1 MKIIGYPRN
10 CAILIAA
17 ILAWHGASAQAA
29 SYLELSQEPLFAGT
43 NAPPNVLV
51 AVDDSGSMDLETLF
65 PTDDGFL
72 FWNSDA
78 NGTADSSG
86 TFYNS
91 GDTYGYIFPFDQV
104 QAGQS
109 LTVPPTP
116 SMAYVRSHEYNKSY
130 FNPATTYEP
139 WLEYDDSTATAALN
153 DPEENAGVTNL
164 TQTQAGTF
172 DFRRGMSTGP
182 TYTCV
187 HVSLP
192 FLTYTP
198 SAQEIRNGACSGTFF
213 GRYRLESST
222 DVVNAPARRQ
232 LTYFPA
238 TFYLKAGTSLPADYG
253 YDASPITGGKGP
265 QGEEL
270 EGYEIK
276 PGNFEPTS
284 KYDEAIANFANWFTY
299 YRKRHL
305 ATRGGIVAA
314 FDEIDD
320 IRVGACTINNRRDLR
335 TGSSNLTMLELNDSP
350 TEPNQASPREQF
362 YSSVFNIDY
371 TSNRGTPNREA
382 LKYLGS
388 QLEGNR
394 SIITAPCQRNF
405 AILFTD
411 GFSDPSTGHN
421 VGNVDGNYGA
431 PFADSRENTIA
442 DIAMRYYKEL
452 NVPITSLLKVP
463 EACKEDNPPL
473 ELDCETDLHMTTFG
487 VTLNQSGTLFNTEN
501 QGNPYANPENWP
513 RSKWPDVNS
522 GGRSKKQ
529 IDDLWHATINTR
541 GDLLNA
547 TTPKDIASKFTTALQ
562 RILGEQ
568 GSATSLSLNSSNL
581 TGDSVGYQA
590 GFTSGAWTGELKA
603 LPQLS
608 NGDFDDPAWQASSA
622 LSDATSDNYRAPND
636 RVILTS
642 KRSNCGNGNN
652 NWTPA
657 PFRFDSLKNG
667 CKPLTQDE
675 VNYLRGDRTKERA
688 NNGELRNRYSNILGD
703 IVNSSP
709 IYVGAPNRIRYP
721 SDWNDLLRNG
731 NERTIEDVAGPYTDF
746 QNGGFAE
753 AAEKRIPMVYVG
765 ANDGMLHGF
774 NANTGEERLAYV
786 PGSLTDELSQLTRP
800 DYLHRYFVDGTPAS
814 GDVVINTGSGPQWR
828 TVLVGGLGAGGRS
841 VYALDVTNPGMF
853 SESNP
858 GQTVLWEFED
868 EELGNVIGQPSIVRL
883 HNGRW
888 AAVFGNGY
896 NSERGS
902 AQLFVVDIETGDLL
916 RKIDTFARPGSAP
929 DACEL
934 PGNNDPSCSNGS
946 AAKVTVCH
954 RGTTKEIPVSALDGH
969 LGHGDLRGAC
979 GASDEDQINGLSEV
993 FPVDLDGDFITDYIY
1008 AGDLYGNV
1016 WKFDLTSSSSD
1027 NWKVGLGGDAL
1038 FTAVDD
1044 DGNRQP
1050 ITSQPQVGVHPY
1062 GSRYGVM
1069 VYFGT
1074 GKYLESTDRDADTDA
1089 KNTFYGIWDL
1099 DVFTFNQASNGRP
1112 LFSTTLKSEIPRSRL
1127 LRQTITE
1134 TIGSNGQT
1142 YRLVS
1147 DNPILYQTQ
1156 DDKRGDTSHRGWYI
1170 NLSENTGEMSVTNSR
1185 IEAGTIAFS
1194 TTIPNTETCAASGS
1208 GYFMLL
1214 DRRNGGRTDYPAFD
1228 LNGDDQLNVPNDTV
1242 SRNENGK
1249 DVNVGASGVLI
1260 KQGIPGAASHQQD
1273 KGNGKAFYIVPTSD
1287 GSVRT
1292 VATPPDPDRRRSW
1305 REIRR

>member
-411 GFSDPSTGHN
+411 GFSDPWT
-421 VGNVDGNYGA
+421 A
-431 PFADSRENTIA
+431 ITARRSRT
-442 DIAMRYYKEL
+442 
-452 NVPITSLLKVP
+452 V
-463 EACKEDNPPL
+463 
-473 ELDCETDLHMTTFG
+473 
-487 VTLNQSGTLFNTEN
+487 
-501 QGNPYANPENWP
+501 
-513 RSKWPDVNS
+513 
-522 GGRSKKQ
+522 
-529 IDDLWHATINTR
+529 
-541 GDLLNA
+541 
-547 TTPKDIASKFTTALQ
+547 
-562 RILGEQ
+562 
-568 GSATSLSLNSSNL
+568 
-581 TGDSVGYQA
+581 
-590 GFTSGAWTGELKA
+590 
-603 LPQLS
+603 
-608 NGDFDDPAWQASSA
+608 
-622 LSDATSDNYRAPND
+622 
-636 RVILTS
+636 
-642 KRSNCGNGNN
+642 
-652 NWTPA
+652 
-657 PFRFDSLKNG
+657 
-667 CKPLTQDE
+667 
-675 VNYLRGDRTKERA
+675 
-688 NNGELRNRYSNILGD
+688 
-703 IVNSSP
+703 
-709 IYVGAPNRIRYP
+709 
-721 SDWNDLLRNG
+721 
-731 NERTIEDVAGPYTDF
+731 ERT
-746 QNGGFAE
+746 
-753 AAEKRIPMVYVG
+753 
-765 ANDGMLHGF
+765 L
-774 NANTGEERLAYV
+774 
-786 PGSLTDELSQLTRP
+786 
-800 DYLHRYFVDGTPAS
+800 
-814 GDVVINTGSGPQWR
+814 
-828 TVLVGGLGAGGRS
+828 
-841 VYALDVTNPGMF
+841 
-853 SESNP
+853 
-858 GQTVLWEFED
+858 
-868 EELGNVIGQPSIVRL
+868 
-883 HNGRW
+883 
-888 AAVFGNGY
+888 
-896 NSERGS
+896 
-902 AQLFVVDIETGDLL
+902 
-916 RKIDTFARPGSAP
+916 
-929 DACEL
+929 
-934 PGNNDPSCSNGS
+934 
-946 AAKVTVCH
+946 
-954 RGTTKEIPVSALDGH
+954 
-969 LGHGDLRGAC
+969 
-979 GASDEDQINGLSEV
+979 
-993 FPVDLDGDFITDYIY
+993 
-1008 AGDLYGNV
+1008 
-1016 WKFDLTSSSSD
+1016 
-1027 NWKVGLGGDAL
+1027 
-1038 FTAVDD
+1038 
-1044 DGNRQP
+1044 
-1050 ITSQPQVGVHPY
+1050 
-1062 GSRYGVM
+1062 
-1069 VYFGT
+1069 
-1074 GKYLESTDRDADTDA
+1074 
-1089 KNTFYGIWDL
+1089 
-1099 DVFTFNQASNGRP
+1099 
-1112 LFSTTLKSEIPRSRL
+1112 
-1127 LRQTITE
+1127 
-1134 TIGSNGQT
+1134 
-1142 YRLVS
+1142 
-1147 DNPILYQTQ
+1147 
-1156 DDKRGDTSHRGWYI
+1156 
-1170 NLSENTGEMSVTNSR
+1170 SR
-1185 IEAGTIAFS
+1185 ISRCGITKSSMFQSRAF
-1194 TTIPNTETCAASGS
+1194 
-1208 GYFMLL
+1208 
-1214 DRRNGGRTDYPAFD
+1214 
-1228 LNGDDQLNVPNDTV
+1228 
-1242 SRNENGK
+1242 
-1249 DVNVGASGVLI
+1249 
-1260 KQGIPGAASHQQD
+1260 
-1273 KGNGKAFYIVPTSD
+1273 
-1287 GSVRT
+1287 
-1292 VATPPDPDRRRSW
+1292 
-1305 REIRR
+1305 